1 VRHGFLPKTLVAA
14 VLAIGCLAIPGL
26 AGPALAAPDRV
37 ALVIGNG
44 AYKNAAR
51 LPNPSNDAAAVAEA
65 LRKIGFDVVEGRD
78 LPKRSMEEKII
89 EFSRKLDR
97 ASLALFFY
105 AGHGIQVGGRNHLLP
120 VDAMLER
127 PGDLSFETIDLS
139 QVLGQMETEK
149 RVNLVFLDACRDNPF
164 AQSLARALGTRSAT
178 VGQGLASIQSAVGTM
193 IAYATQPDNVAL
205 DGTGSHSPF
214 TAALLKHIGTPGLEV
229 RAMMTRVRADVLAA
243 TREKQVPWDH
253 SSLIGEVMLAPLPV
267 VTPAVAVATPK
278 PAESAPAPP
287 AAPPVGASREAE
299 RAWAVT
305 KDTTSIGVLQAYIKE
320 FGGTVYGQMARARL
334 QELQVA
340 AAPAPKQPERVASVA
355 PAAAQQ
361 DKSKGCRSIVGTW
374 TSWAA
379 RIYGQNDTRFAADGR
394 IVHPSSKGTWSC
406 KDGQYVHQWEAFG
419 KRGPYTLSSD
429 GKQLVK
435 IEDNSVS
442 FRR

>member
-1 VRHGFLPKTLVAA
+1 MRHGLLPKI
-14 VLAIGCLAIPGL
+14 VLAALLALACL
-26 AGPALAAPDRV
+26 AGPALATPDRV

-65 LRKIGFDVVEGRD
+65 LRRIGFDVIEGRD
-78 LPKRSMEEKII
+78 LAKRPMEEKII

-105 AGHGIQVGGRNHLLP
+105 AGHGMQVGGRNYLLP
-120 VDAMLER
+120 IDATLER

-139 QVLGQMETEK
+139 QVLGQMEAEK

-164 AQSLARALGTRSAT
+164 ARSLARSMGARSAA

-205 DGTGSHSPF
+205 DGRGANSPF
-214 TAALLKHIGTPGLEV
+214 TTALLKHIGTPGLEV
-229 RAMMTRVRADVLAA
+229 RTMMTRVRADVLAA
-243 TREKQVPWDH
+243 TNEKQVPWDH
-253 SSLIGEVMLAPLPV
+253 SSLIGEVVLMPLPQ
-267 VTPAVAVATPK
+267 VAAAIAT
-278 PAESAPAPP
+278 APEPP
-287 AAPPVGASREAE
+287 RTPPVPSPASEAAQ
-299 RAWAVT
+299 AWAAT
-305 KDTTSIGVLQAYIKE
+305 KDTTSIAVMQAFIKE

-340 AAPAPKQPERVASVA
+340 AAPAPKQPERMASAA
-355 PAAAQQ
+355 PAAAHP
-361 DKSKGCRSIVGTW
+361 DNSKTCRSIVGTW
-374 TSWAA
+374 TSWAS
-379 RIYGQNDTRFAADGR
+379 RLYGENDTRFLADGK
-394 IVHPSSKGTWSC
+394 IIHSSSKGTWSC
-406 KDGQYVHQWEAFG
+406 KDGQYVHQWETFG
-419 KRGPYTLSSD
+419 KRGPYILSPD

-442 FRR
+442 FSRR